1 MAEETPIRMFR
12 VDVNIVGT
20 AYIFAESEEAAR
32 RLVVTDLI
40 NVGEEV
46 CEGGIVDG
54 TPFETI
60 MEDMRECDEKARVT
74 LSPAITIVGPC
85 LDDGDFALEEDDL

>member
-40 NVGEEV
+40 DVGEELR
-46 CEGGIVDG
+46 EGGIVDG
-54 TPFETI
+54 APYTNI
-60 MEDMRECDEKARVT
+60 VQSMEVHGEKARVT